1 MTERNFTEEL
11 LYTNYVD
18 MENGDDIET
27 IDYREL
33 ILIIGELCGRIEQL
47 EQRLDKQEEYQQ
59 EQNENW
65 NHKQSTGQHIHRK
78 DLGCPDG
85 IDYADFLCGSLGECF
100 EEIIKWEV
108 LNGMGYVNDWRTNM
122 RNA

>member
-18 MENGDDIET
+18 MENGNDTET

-33 ILIIGELCGRIEQL
+33 ILIITELCDRIEQL

-59 EQNENW
+59 EQN
-65 NHKQSTGQHIHRK
+65 
-78 DLGCPDG
+78 D
-85 IDYADFLCGSLGECF
+85 
-100 EEIIKWEV
+100 
-108 LNGMGYVNDWRTNM
+108 
-122 RNA
+122 